1 MKITLYSI
9 MVVLIC
15 FSCKKRN
22 IIEKSSVG
30 KAVSISQ
37 ITTNYDTLIK
47 RVVNKGDV
55 DSYNEL
61 FYGFMDANQIERTDS
76 IMKYSQIMA
85 EKFNNENAYLDYF
98 EALCRKYDLHVD
110 YSDYSSIDISKMDK
124 VSKKRA
130 LDWLN
135 KMVKN
140 KIITEKKFA
149 EIKK

>member
-55 DSYNEL
+55 DSYN
-61 FYGFMDANQIERTDS
+61 
-76 IMKYSQIMA
+76 
-85 EKFNNENAYLDYF
+85 
-98 EALCRKYDLHVD
+98 
-110 YSDYSSIDISKMDK
+110 
-124 VSKKRA
+124 
-130 LDWLN
+130 
-135 KMVKN
+135 
-140 KIITEKKFA
+140 
-149 EIKK
+149 